1 MDIKILQQ
9 PDDVTCG
16 PTSLQA
22 VYNHLGYKISL
33 KQLISEIEFLE
44 DGGTLGVF
52 LGIDALKRG
61 FKATIHSYNLTL
73 LDPTWSELSMPE
85 LKAKLELLHKAKH
98 APKLRKAIE
107 AYIRFIDLGGT
118 VAFSDLRAAMFEK
131 YFKKG
136 VPVLC
141 GLSATYLYRSMRE
154 FTGADDKSVFDDI
167 HGEPMG
173 HFVVVYGIDENKQFM
188 VADPDGSNPLHKGP
202 YYKVDKFRLIHSILL
217 GVMTYDGNVLVIE
230 NKK

>member
-1 MDIKILQQ
+1 M
-9 PDDVTCG
+9 
-16 PTSLQA
+16 
-22 VYNHLGYKISL
+22 
-33 KQLISEIEFLE
+33 
-44 DGGTLGVF
+44 F

-107 AYIRFIDLGGT
+107 AYIRFIELGGK
-118 VAFSDLRAAMFEK
+118 VAFEDLRASTFEK

-154 FTGADDKSVFDDI
+154 YTDKNDHSVFDDI

-173 HFVVVYGIDENKQFM
+173 HFVVVYGMDEKKQFM
-188 VADPDGSNPLHKGP
+188 VADPDGTNPLHKTP

>member
-22 VYNHLGYKISL
+22 VYNHLGYKIPL

-61 FKATIHSYNLTL
+61 FKVTLHSYNLTL

-118 VAFSDLRAAMFEK
+118 VAFSEQAETIFT
-131 YFKKG
+131 
-136 VPVLC
+136 P
-141 GLSATYLYRSMRE
+141 SATGNCRIQWS
-154 FTGADDKSVFDDI
+154 G
-167 HGEPMG
+167 
-173 HFVVVYGIDENKQFM
+173 NKAWCEAM
-188 VADPDGSNPLHKGP
+188 LAKIRRYNMMH
-202 YYKVDKFRLIHSILL
+202 
-217 GVMTYDGNVLVIE
+217 
-230 NKK
+230 

>member
-61 FKATIHSYNLTL
+61 FKVTLHSYNLTL

-107 AYIRFIDLGGT
+107 AYIRFIDLGGK
-118 VAFSDLRAAMFEK
+118 VAFEDLRAAMFEK

-154 FTGADDKSVFDDI
+154 FTGKDDRSVPWGTLWWYTALTIRNSSWWPTPTAPTRFTRSPTTRSTSS
-167 HGEPMG
+167 GLSTA
-173 HFVVVYGIDENKQFM
+173 YCS
-188 VADPDGSNPLHKGP
+188 AS
-202 YYKVDKFRLIHSILL
+202 
-217 GVMTYDGNVLVIE
+217 
-230 NKK
+230 

>member
-61 FKATIHSYNLTL
+61 FKVTLHSYNLTL
-73 LDPTWSELSMPE
+73 LDPTWSTLSMPE

-98 APKLRKAIE
+98 APKLRKGIE
-107 AYIRFIDLGGT
+107 AYIRFIDLG
-118 VAFSDLRAAMFEK
+118 
-131 YFKKG
+131 
-136 VPVLC
+136 
-141 GLSATYLYRSMRE
+141 
-154 FTGADDKSVFDDI
+154 
-167 HGEPMG
+167 
-173 HFVVVYGIDENKQFM
+173 
-188 VADPDGSNPLHKGP
+188 
-202 YYKVDKFRLIHSILL
+202 
-217 GVMTYDGNVLVIE
+217 
-230 NKK
+230 

>member
-61 FKATIHSYNLTL
+61 FKVTLHSYNLTL

-136 VPVLC
+136 VPVPAGFRPPTCTAACASSL
-141 GLSATYLYRSMRE
+141 ARTTVPYSMT
-154 FTGADDKSVFDDI
+154 FTVSPWDTSWSFTAWMKIS
-167 HGEPMG
+167 
-173 HFVVVYGIDENKQFM
+173 
-188 VADPDGSNPLHKGP
+188 S
-202 YYKVDKFRLIHSILL
+202 S
-217 GVMTYDGNVLVIE
+217 
-230 NKK
+230 

>member
-61 FKATIHSYNLTL
+61 FKVTIHSYNLTL
-73 LDPTWSELSMPE
+73 LDPTWSERLTSALSTWAEPWHF
-85 LKAKLELLHKAKH
+85 LTCVQPCSKSTS
-98 APKLRKAIE
+98 RKACPFC
-107 AYIRFIDLGGT
+107 ADFRQPTCTAACANSPARTTVPYLMTFTASPWGT
-118 VAFSDLRAAMFEK
+118 LWSFTVSTTRNSLWSPTPTAPTRCTRNL
-131 YFKKG
+131 
-136 VPVLC
+136 
-141 GLSATYLYRSMRE
+141 TTRSISL
-154 FTGADDKSVFDDI
+154 D
-167 HGEPMG
+167 
-173 HFVVVYGIDENKQFM
+173 
-188 VADPDGSNPLHKGP
+188 
-202 YYKVDKFRLIHSILL
+202 
-217 GVMTYDGNVLVIE
+217 
-230 NKK
+230 

>member
-98 APKLRKAIE
+98 APKLRKAID
-107 AYIRFIDLGGT
+107 AYNSYINSGGT
-118 VAFSDLRAAMFEK
+118 VALEDLRQ
-131 YFKKG
+131 
-136 VPVLC
+136 
-141 GLSATYLYRSMRE
+141 ATL
-154 FTGADDKSVFDDI
+154 D
-167 HGEPMG
+167 
-173 HFVVVYGIDENKQFM
+173 Q
-188 VADPDGSNPLHKGP
+188 
-202 YYKVDKFRLIHSILL
+202 
-217 GVMTYDGNVLVIE
+217 
-230 NKK
+230 